1 MMIAVFA
8 FAILLVLATSCIAG
22 FVWVV
27 LFVLIILAGALLV
40 CSTLTVTV
48 GSGALSIRFGPVGL
62 IRKSW
67 PLEEVESVVPVTNPW
82 YYGLGIHWTPHGIL
96 YNVSGFSAVEVRLFP
111 GTTFRVG
118 TDEPDQLCAAIRQ
131 AAGV

>member
-1 MMIAVFA
+1 VI
-8 FAILLVLATSCIAG
+8 
-22 FVWVV
+22 
-27 LFVLIILAGALLV
+27 
-40 CSTLTVTV
+40 
-48 GSGALSIRFGPVGL
+48 
-62 IRKSW
+62 
-67 PLEEVESVVPVTNPW
+67 PVTNPW